1 MSVEEAI
8 AASKA
13 RIESLLAPVNGG
25 VGEDISYDEKLEAIK
40 VETDKASSVTGE
52 PINWGNVA
60 SFAAEL
66 LETKSKDFRLACYC
80 AAARLQ
86 EGRLESALDSM
97 VLMTEFV
104 KAYWEACHP
113 PLKRIRARAGILGWL
128 GDQAVK
134 VKDIKL
140 LPKDQ
145 DAVGALDQL
154 SSALDA
160 DLREKFGEAFPGL
173 GDLREGVRH
182 LVRTC
187 PKDKAAEPKPEPKP
201 AAAAG
206 GEAGAA
212 PTPAPARVMVAA
224 TQPVDPSLLND
235 AAQVEHVVPNA
246 GRLLVKAGSLLRAQK
261 PENPL
266 AYRLARLGMWL
277 DLNELPPAT
286 DGKTL
291 VPPPPDGIKSRLD
304 SLLAANDLLTLINEA
319 EDAAAEFILWLDP
332 HRYAAAAMDRMGA
345 LFLKAKEAL
354 LTETAVMLRRVPT
367 LPTLAFNSGDPFA
380 DGQTKMWLDSEVAAA
395 LGGGG
400 GGTSAAAEPSVLDEP
415 LKEAKTL
422 TMQGKLPEAIALV
435 SKAAAAAPTPA
446 DRFRGRLALAQLC
459 LQSGQFAVA
468 KAQLLG
474 LCDEIDC
481 HQLGSWQPGLCAE
494 VYGALYAA
502 YKGVNTGAEVPA
514 EELAKQQKAFEQ
526 LCRLDPAAALKLGET
541 K

>member
-1 MSVEEAI
+1 
-8 AASKA
+8 
-13 RIESLLAPVNGG
+13 
-25 VGEDISYDEKLEAIK
+25 
-40 VETDKASSVTGE
+40 
-52 PINWGNVA
+52 
-60 SFAAEL
+60 
-66 LETKSKDFRLACYC
+66 
-80 AAARLQ
+80 
-86 EGRLESALDSM
+86 
-97 VLMTEFV
+97 
-104 KAYWEACHP
+104 
-113 PLKRIRARAGILGWL
+113 
-128 GDQAVK
+128 
-134 VKDIKL
+134 
-140 LPKDQ
+140 
-145 DAVGALDQL
+145 
-154 SSALDA
+154 
-160 DLREKFGEAFPGL
+160 
-173 GDLREGVRH
+173 
-182 LVRTC
+182 
-187 PKDKAAEPKPEPKP
+187 
-201 AAAAG
+201 
-206 GEAGAA
+206 
-212 PTPAPARVMVAA
+212 
-224 TQPVDPSLLND
+224 
-235 AAQVEHVVPNA
+235 VEHVVPNA

-291 VPPPPDGIKSRLD
+291 VPPPPDGVKSRLD

-354 LTETAVMLRRVPT
+354 LIETAVMLRRVPT
-367 LPTLAFNSGDPFA
+367 LPTLAFNTGDPFA
-380 DGQTKMWLDSEVAAA
+380 DGQTKMWLDSEVAGA

-400 GGTSAAAEPSVLDEP
+400 GGPSAAAEPSVLDEP

-474 LCDEIDC
+474 LCDEIDR
-481 HQLGSWQPGLCAE
+481 HELGGWQPGLCAE